1 MGSARLSPPG
11 WGGFLEQSIVRL
23 AGELRRTVRLGGG
36 AFVSTLPDLAD
47 PSLTPVSA
55 WWQST
60 LRGAWS
66 STEANAPRLTA
77 VDAFCGSGGLA
88 LGAKSAVEAIGRELD
103 IAAAIDT
110 DAAALDVYRHN
121 LRPRK
126 AIVESVASLV
136 DFHVKGTDNNVSFAY
151 VPEVISPKMAGIQRA
166 DIFVAGPPCQG
177 HSNLNNHTRR
187 NDPRN
192 GLYVTAVA
200 LGVALRSELIL
211 IENVPTVQNSHSD
224 VVATACALLASEGY
238 GVAKGVLRADEL
250 GAAQRRARFFILAVR
265 GRDLSPPY
273 LLNSAALIAA
283 PAMPISWAIGD
294 LLDQSS
300 GGVMNS
306 TPALNEV
313 NQRRVQ
319 YLFDNDLHDL
329 PDSERP
335 DCHKNGTS
343 YTAVYGRMH
352 WEKPA
357 PTITTGFGTP
367 GQGRYI
373 HPLRP
378 RLITPH
384 EAARIQGYPDWFDFD
399 PQASGVKRKSL
410 TKWIGDAVHP
420 ILGYAAALAGLEA
433 MLCARPERIADAA

>member
-1 MGSARLSPPG
+1 MSA
-11 WGGFLEQSIVRL
+11 VADL
-23 AGELRRTVRLGGG
+23 AN
-36 AFVSTLPDLAD
+36 PDL
-47 PSLTPVSA
+47 TPASA
-55 WWQST
+55 WWQSI
-60 LRGAWS
+60 LRGARV
-66 STEANAPRLTA
+66 STTANAPRLTA

-88 LGAKSAVEAIGRELD
+88 LGVKFAAEAIGRELD
-103 IAAAIDT
+103 IAAAVDT
-110 DAAALDVYRHN
+110 DAAALEVYRHN

-126 AIVESVASLV
+126 AVVESVASLV
-136 DFHVKGTDNNVSFAY
+136 DFHVKGSDADVSFAY
-151 VPEVISPKMAGIQRA
+151 APEVISPRMAGVQKV

-192 GLYVTAVA
+192 DLYVTAVA
-200 LGVALRSELIL
+200 LGVALQSELIL

-224 VVATACALLASEGY
+224 VVATACALLESEGY
-238 GVAKGVLRADEL
+238 GVTKAVLRADEL
-250 GAAQRRARFFILAVR
+250 GAAQRRARFFILAVK
-265 GRDLSPPY
+265 GRSLAPSY
-273 LLNSAALIAA
+273 LADAAAAIAA
-283 PAMPISWAIGD
+283 PAMPVSWAIGD
-294 LLDQSS
+294 LLDRNSN
-300 GGVMNS
+300 GVMNS

-319 YLFDNDLHDL
+319 YLFDNNLHDL

-352 WEKPA
+352 WDKPSQ
-357 PTITTGFGTP
+357 TITTGFGTP

-399 PQASGVKRKSL
+399 PLGAGVKRKSL

-420 ILGYAAALAGLEA
+420 ILGYAAGLAGLEA
-433 MLCARPERIADAA
+433 MLCGEAGKIAEAA

>member
-1 MGSARLSPPG
+1 V
-11 WGGFLEQSIVRL
+11 E
-23 AGELRRTVRLGGG
+23 LGGEP
-36 AFVSTLPDLAD
+36 FVSTLADLAD
-47 PSLTPVSA
+47 PDLPPVSA
-55 WWQST
+55 WWQSI
-60 LRGAWS
+60 LRGARVS
-66 STEANAPRLTA
+66 KAASEPRLRV

-88 LGAKSAVEAIGRELD
+88 LGVKFAAEAIGRELEF
-103 IAAAIDT
+103 AAAVDT

-126 AIVESVASLV
+126 AVVESVASLV
-136 DFHVKGTDNNVSFAY
+136 DFHVKGSDGDVAFAY
-151 VPEVISPKMAGIQRA
+151 PPEVISPKMAGVQKV
-166 DIFVAGPPCQG
+166 DIFIAGPPCQG

-192 GLYVTAVA
+192 DLYVTAVA
-200 LGVALRSELIL
+200 LGVALQSEFIL

-224 VVATACALLASEGY
+224 VVATACALLESEGY
-238 GVAKGVLRADEL
+238 GVTKAVLKADEL
-250 GAAQRRARFFILAVR
+250 GAAQRRARFFILAVK
-265 GRDLSPPY
+265 GRSLSSSY
-273 LLNSAALIAA
+273 LSDTAAEMTA
-283 PAMPISWAIGD
+283 PAMPLSWAIGD
-294 LLDQSS
+294 LLDRNSD
-300 GGVMNS
+300 GVMNS
-306 TPALNEV
+306 TPALNDV

-319 YLFDNDLHDL
+319 YLFDNNLHDL

-352 WEKPA
+352 WDRPSQ
-357 PTITTGFGTP
+357 TITTGFGTP

-399 PQASGVKRKSL
+399 PQSAGVKRKSL

-420 ILGYAAALAGLEA
+420 ILGYAAGLAGLEA
-433 MLCARPERIADAA
+433 MLCRKAGKIAEAA